1 MRNKKEFKDLTTKEK
16 ISGFFILGVIV
27 LVLFAIFSPSDS
39 KNKEDNSVA
48 TNTDVAKVQETPTQA
63 PSQQVAEY
71 EQLSYEELATIENFT
86 YLYSGN
92 DKSEEYLK
100 SVLNEIRENNCKKP
114 CNISLFDDRK
124 AANLDSE
131 MKNIRNETE
140 EKEWKSKNYVY
151 VADHFPAMWEFEG
164 IFFYYPYKDWLYDSL
179 K

>member
-1 MRNKKEFKDLTTKEK
+1 MNVKNWSKKKRAVVSTVLFLFTIIILASSGDSKEK
-16 ISGFFILGVIV
+16 S
-27 LVLFAIFSPSDS
+27 
-39 KNKEDNSVA
+39 DNSVA
-48 TNTDVAKVQETPTQA
+48 PKADVAKVQETPTQA
-63 PSQQVAEY
+63 PSQQVVEY

-92 DKSEEYLK
+92 SKSEEYLK
-100 SVLNEIRENNCKKP
+100 GVVNEIKENNCKKP